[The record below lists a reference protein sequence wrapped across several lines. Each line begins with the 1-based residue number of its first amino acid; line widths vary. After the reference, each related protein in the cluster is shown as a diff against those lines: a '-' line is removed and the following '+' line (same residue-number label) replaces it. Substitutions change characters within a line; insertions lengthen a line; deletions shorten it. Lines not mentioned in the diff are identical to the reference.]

1 MEPNGVGGLDFISA
15 PITVTFSYDQ
25 RRKEVVIPILN
36 DTIIEGRE
44 DFMVTLPANDIDYTD
59 YAYYDYGDN
68 TTVYITD
75 NTGKN

>member
-1 MEPNGVGGLDFISA
+1 MDFISA

-36 DTIIEGRE
+36 DTIIEGTE
-44 DFMVTLPANDIDYTD
+44 DFMVTLPANDINSI
-59 YAYYDYGDN
+59 YYVHIGIIRDIDDN

>member
-1 MEPNGVGGLDFISA
+1 M
-15 PITVTFSYDQ
+15 TFSYYQ

-44 DFMVTLPANDIDYTD
+44 DFMVTLPANGIHSIYLV
-59 YAYYDYGDN
+59 YVGIIRYIGDN